1 MIFLGVLIPRFR
13 NTDVICKGPCL
24 RNSTA
29 YSPRPLPNDSCTQ
42 RRSIKRSLDALNS
55 PSSRGKAGPRKKLA
69 ITQRRVRFR
78 VGCVFLVWPS
88 WQVISILRFFKKL
101 RKQAKI
107 LAKSV
112 LLKQTSSGN
121 AEDAMQAAHEN
132 TLFRLNSEKPWKTSL
147 GMWSERRLVR
157 RPTVWPPCMTQY

>member
-1 MIFLGVLIPRFR
+1 MIILGVLIPRFQ

-42 RRSIKRSLDALNS
+42 RRSIKRSSDALNTYS
-55 PSSRGKAGPRKKLA
+55 LMRPGSLEVHEKRAREKSSRL
-69 ITQRRVRFR
+69 RRDAFDS
-78 VGCVFLVWPS
+78 VGRVFLVWPS

-112 LLKQTSSGN
+112 LLRQTSSGN

-132 TLFRLNSEKPWKTSL
+132 TLF
-147 GMWSERRLVR
+147 
-157 RPTVWPPCMTQY
+157 